1 MRYGWLLTVFALAA
15 CEPDHGVRLT
25 YSSGASSLPV
35 VEARLKRLKAKYKV
49 EPKPPGF
56 VLTLPGAKAADAT
69 AVKELLSVHGTLEL
83 SFVVDVDPKLRDGE
97 SLPDGVLLELDRY
110 AKTPARHLVGPDR
123 KAVEDGLAKL
133 ELPPGRSLVVP
144 EDTGFRSWVL
154 DDKPVLGNDSVA
166 SARVSEDPQMGQPVI
181 DLAFTP
187 AGSAAFADAT
197 GKNVGRRLAIILDG
211 RVESAPVVQE
221 RIPGGR
227 ARLTLGRGQPH
238 DEQVKKAQTLALSLE
253 AGALP
258 EVPVLGAEEAYG
270 TK

>member
-1 MRYGWLLTVFALAA
+1 MLTLVVISG
-15 CEPDHGVRLT
+15 CEPDHGLRLT

-35 VEARLKRLKAKYKV
+35 VEARLKRLNAKYKV
-49 EPKPPGF
+49 EAKTPGF
-56 VLTLPGAKAADAT
+56 VLTLPGAKPADAA
-69 AVKELLSVHGTLEL
+69 AVKDLLAVHGTLEL
-83 SFVVDVDPKLRDGE
+83 SFVVDVDPKLREGE

-110 AKTPARHLVGPDR
+110 AKTPARHLVGPTR
-123 KAVEDGLAKL
+123 KAVEEGLAKL

-166 SARVSEDPQMGQPVI
+166 SARVREDLQLGQPVI

-187 AGSAAFADAT
+187 AGSTAFADAT

-221 RIPGGR
+221 RIPGGQ

-258 EVPVLGAEEAYG
+258 EAPVLAAEEVYG
-270 TK
+270 SK